1 MILLPFNQRDAELDR
16 LLVKLPRLQGA
27 AMMASVVT
35 ASRIRPAQSV
45 VVWSLKRDFN
55 GEAISLPEGWLSGR
69 KHWS

>member
-1 MILLPFNQRDAELDR
+1 MPNSGHLLA
-16 LLVKLPRLQGA
+16 KLPRLQA
-27 AMMASVVT
+27 VAMMASLAT
-35 ASRIRPAQSV
+35 ASRIRPAHSV